1 MNIQQLLTRFKHST
15 AGLLALASLW
25 PVPALA
31 QADHQHTISA
41 PPQQEQSQAQKKNA
55 AELARIVRNATAKF
69 QTVEDAEN
77 ANYFLMFGCVS
88 GGDFG
93 AMGLHYVN
101 GELLKIIPPDPNQ
114 PPILIFEPQP
124 NGKPKLVGADFLID
138 SVNWHADHKDPPQL
152 MGQLFHLFE
161 SPNRFALDT
170 FYTLHVWAWKEN
182 PNGTFVNWH
191 PNVSCDAFTGQQH

>member
-1 MNIQQLLTRFKHST
+1 MNVQRLLNCLRNS
-15 AGLLALASLW
+15 AAAVLALASLW
-25 PVPALA
+25 PAPALA

-41 PPQQEQSQAQKKNA
+41 PQQQDLNSAQGNKG
-55 AELARIVRNATAKF
+55 AELARIVRNATVHL

-101 GELLKIIPPDPNQ
+101 GDLLKILPPDPNQ

-124 NGKPKLVGADFLID
+124 NGKPKLTGADFLID
-138 SVNWHADHKDPPQL
+138 SVTWHKDHKDPPEL

-191 PNVSCDAFTGQQH
+191 PNVSCDAFTGKK